1 MRRAKKLL
9 SLALAAAMFVSAFSS
24 TAFASDMDDA
34 YEVDRVDGKYA
45 VVRVEDDGEYYDS
58 KPSITIPSK
67 IKSRTITRIGDGD
80 SSIFASGG
88 SEKMLICRIR
98 LTLSQTALLRILP
111 SNVYPWRKVL

>member
-9 SLALAAAMFVSAFSS
+9 SLALAAAMFVSTFSS
-24 TAFASDMDDA
+24 TAFASDMDYA

-58 KPSITIPSK
+58 KSSITIPSK

-88 SEKMLICRIR
+88 SEK
-98 LTLSQTALLRILP
+98 
-111 SNVYPWRKVL
+111 NVYLPDTVDIISDGAFEDSTAQRVSMEKVL

>member
-1 MRRAKKLL
+1 MNIKRRGTYEKSQKLL
-9 SLALAAAMFVSAFSS
+9 SLALAAMMFVSAFSS

-58 KPSITIPSK
+58 KSSITIPSK
-67 IKSRTITRIGDGD
+67 INSRTITRIGDGD

-88 SEKMLICRIR
+88 SEKISTFRIR
-98 LTLSQTALLRILP
+98 LTSFQMALLRIPL
-111 SNVYPWRKVL
+111 

>member
-9 SLALAAAMFVSAFSS
+9 SLALAAAMFVSTFSS

-58 KPSITIPSK
+58 KSSITIPSK
-67 IKSRTITRIGDGD
+67 IKSRTITRIGTA
-80 SSIFASGG
+80 ILPFLQAAVR
-88 SEKMLICRIR
+88 KRMFICRIR

-111 SNVYPWRKVL
+111 SNVFRWKKVL